1 MAGGEEARAGRAEGG
16 GEKYKR
22 MWCRGTPALKDLG
35 GSCRGT
41 LWQAPDS
48 FPPPPPSRGNIPGG
62 VAWLRLFALPTW
74 KRTSLAQIGRLCWV
88 WHWQSCGKPSASFT
102 HAFSL
107 TGLGWMV
114 TVTVWM
120 DIYGCIVKIVLHSGS
135 LNQQEIFFS
144 IEFSYWIE
152 PWRLFLVLHLLV
164 KIFDT
169 LDWISFSFFFYP
181 FFISRLMIKQIYI
194 APTCLFTAI
203 FFSIFFLYGKVGSSS
218 KRKAASTWPAQMGT
232 PSILM

>member
-1 MAGGEEARAGRAEGG
+1 MLDVAMFLLVSSTEAVQEPPCRPPPAAVCVFVDSPAFPAGRVPLFCIYAYAVWRWNEGG
-16 GEKYKR
+16 MLNKQIYMSMHNGRGRRGGRVLAGLREEGRSTRGCDVGEHLHWR
-22 MWCRGTPALKDLG
+22 ILEDLVEEHYDKPL
-35 GSCRGT
+35 T
-41 LWQAPDS
+41 A

-120 DIYGCIVKIVLHSGS
+120 DIYGCIVKIVL
-135 LNQQEIFFS
+135 E
-144 IEFSYWIE
+144 
-152 PWRLFLVLHLLV
+152 V
-164 KIFDT
+164 
-169 LDWISFSFFFYP
+169 
-181 FFISRLMIKQIYI
+181 
-194 APTCLFTAI
+194 
-203 FFSIFFLYGKVGSSS
+203 
-218 KRKAASTWPAQMGT
+218 
-232 PSILM
+232 